1 MNLARAKSLAASL
14 QGYVGG
20 SVLETSVEI
29 EVIDKGDNSA
39 IKIKPA
45 LENTSGSLFHCMEV
59 TDFCRGNHLD
69 FGLEQRSHVDALSPS
84 SIFSNNIKSK

>member
-20 SVLETSVEI
+20 TVLETSVEI

-45 LENTSGSLFHCMEV
+45 LDNTSGSLFHCMEV

-69 FGLEQRSHVDALSPS
+69 FWIGAEESCGCPVPFFY
-84 SIFSNNIKSK
+84 IF